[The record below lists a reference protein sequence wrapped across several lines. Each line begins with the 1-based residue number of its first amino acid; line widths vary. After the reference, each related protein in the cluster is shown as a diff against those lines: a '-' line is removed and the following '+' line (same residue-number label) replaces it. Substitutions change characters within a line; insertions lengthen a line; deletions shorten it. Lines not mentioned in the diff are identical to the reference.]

1 MSKSKLQLIPKLAQ
15 PWHLAF
21 LESILTGNQ
30 QGWFIAQAK
39 RTNVGIALITSP
51 RVLFLDEPTSGL
63 DSFTANE
70 VMAVVKMLVGFL
82 CPFK

>member
-1 MSKSKLQLIPKLAQ
+1 MGLV
-15 PWHLAF
+15 
-21 LESILTGNQ
+21 
-30 QGWFIAQAK
+30 QAK

-70 VMAVVKMLVGFL
+70 VMAVVKMLVREIFL
-82 CPFK
+82 PSTNKLFSPMMCTP